1 MAQTSIHIEAV
12 KTSSEVH
19 NKRLKALDYVRA
31 ELTKNNSYWESDTQK
46 NRLADIKARYKAA
59 TGQQLQKKATPIREG
74 VVVIKDS
81 TTMKDM
87 QKLAQVLEDRFG
99 IRCFQI
105 AIHKDEGHVHAKEW
119 TPNLHA
125 HMVFDFTDQN
135 GKSLKLRRNDMI
147 EMQTLVAE
155 TLGMDRGVASDRK
168 HLNALQY
175 KIQKRIEQLDKLE
188 HDTGLGAKFLAF
200 FGVGELAAIRSELKD
215 AYTAIEDLRKDKQK
229 ITKDAK
235 AKVAEAEKKV
245 DAAITAGKLL
255 AYDEVYAVGK
265 WDAKES
271 TKDAHT
277 LQNITWRI
285 QEEQKALDEEK
296 ATSTKWYNAW
306 NAQRKANQSQDRE
319 QSRGFH
325 R

>member
-74 VVVIKDS
+74 VVVIKNS

-99 IRCFQI
+99 IKCFQI

-168 HLNALQY
+168 HLNAFQY
-175 KIQKRIEQLDKLE
+175 KIQKRIEQLEELE

-200 FGVGELAAIRSELKD
+200 FGVGELAAIRKELKD
-215 AYTAIEDLRKDKQK
+215 AARAIEELSDSKKQ
-229 ITKDAK
+229 ITKEAR
-235 AKVAEAEKKV
+235 AKVAAADKKAAEAFEK
-245 DAAITAGKLL
+245 GKQA
-255 AYDEVYAVGK
+255 AYDEVFKAGR
-265 WDAKES
+265 WDATQS
-271 TKDAHT
+271 TKEVHDLEGIQRH
-277 LQNITWRI
+277 LQEDR
-285 QEEQKALDEEK
+285 QKLADEKAL
-296 ATSTKWYNAW
+296 SNKWYNAW
-306 NAQRKANQSQDRE
+306 NAQRKASQSQDQE

>member
-12 KTSSEVH
+12 KSSSEVH
-19 NKRLKALDYVRA
+19 NKRLKALDYVRP
-31 ELTKNNSYWESDTQK
+31 ELSKNNSYWESDTQK
-46 NRLADIKARYKAA
+46 NRLADIKARYTAA

-81 TTMKDM
+81 TTMKDL
-87 QKLAQVLEDRFG
+87 QKLAQVLENRFG
-99 IRCFQI
+99 IKCFQI

-125 HMVFDFTDQN
+125 HMVFDFTDQD

-175 KIQKRIEQLDKLE
+175 KIQKHIEQLEELE

-200 FGVGELAAIRSELKD
+200 FGVGELAAIRKELKD
-215 AYTAIEDLRKDKQK
+215 AARAIEELSDSKKQ
-229 ITKDAK
+229 ITKEARE
-235 AKVAEAEKKV
+235 KVAAADKKAAEAFAKGKK
-245 DAAITAGKLL
+245 A
-255 AYDEVYAVGK
+255 AYDEVFRAGA
-265 WDAKES
+265 WDATQSWKEVH
-271 TKDAHT
+271 D
-277 LQNITWRI
+277 LENIQRHI
-285 QEEQKALDEEK
+285 QEDQRALKEER
-296 ATSTKWYNAW
+296 AASTRWYEAYRELNS
-306 NAQRKANQSQDRE
+306 KRE
-319 QSRGFH
+319 QEQTRGM
-325 R
+325 RR